1 MPQIV
6 KNSPPFKAK
15 GSIDVEWNTWRKGLN
30 LLLRPTELDRAE
42 LAQADN
48 ILLTGSGV
56 PSGRWGSSTYFTAGA
71 TGSIRGL
78 GSFVNTTS
86 LTNEII
92 AITDQGFLFKKNN
105 DASTLIPGISYASG
119 SAIRSAQLGGKTYF
133 VSSNSPAC
141 QYDGA
146 TLSVFATISAPT
158 SVTATN
164 FSGASGTYVWSWRI
178 SALNAVG
185 ETTASTAVTLAA
197 LPQDLTRTQV
207 NLSWTGSAGAVTG
220 YQLYRGLPGDETFL
234 GAVGPST
241 TAFIDRGEESSQTI
255 GPPVSNTTGGPKS
268 AVIAKYKD
276 RLLLVDATDRTKL
289 LISGRYPNQFKFNW
303 VDGGGY
309 IYIDPDSGEDIVGIA
324 VQPGADRIVVYKE
337 SSHYAVELATVTI
350 GNYLVLDPQY
360 VPISTGIGA
369 SSPDAICTVENDTF
383 YFGRK
388 GIYVTGFEQNF
399 LNVIRTNEVSARM
412 RPYLALL
419 NDTDYTTACAFYV
432 DNKFVLSFPRRRECV
447 VYDRERGSFAGIW
460 KLPFGIGKMFKHTD
474 STGTER
480 WILGSSTTNQVYYF
494 NTAVNTDNGIAIQKT
509 LRTNKEVFGKWS
521 LLKIVKFFYSLFR
534 RIQGQVNV
542 SIIAELRNGSTTS
555 IKSFTI
561 EGSSVSGAMGWG
573 IDNWGS
579 VQWGASNG
587 TVITAGDEITKY
599 TQLFKS
605 IRFIQVEV
613 STTETNANFELIGL
627 RMTASS
633 LGEGSLSSDSRI

>member
-1 MPQIV
+1 MPQIA
-6 KNSPPFKAK
+6 KNTPAFRAK
-15 GSIDVEWNTWRKGLN
+15 GSVEAEWNTWRKGLN

-56 PSGRWGSSTYFTAGA
+56 PTGRWGTSTLFTAGA
-71 TGSIRGL
+71 TGSIRGF
-78 GSFVNTTS
+78 GTFVNTTS

-92 AITDQGFLFKKNN
+92 ALTDQGYLFKQNGIS
-105 DASTLIPGISYASG
+105 STVIPGISYASG
-119 SAIRSAQLGGKTYF
+119 SAVRSEQLGGKTYF
-133 VSSNSPAC
+133 VSANSAAV
-141 QYDGA
+141 QYNGA

-158 SVTATN
+158 SLLATN
-164 FSGASGTYVWSWRI
+164 FSGASGTYVWSWRV
-178 SALNAVG
+178 SALNSVG
-185 ETTASTAVTLAA
+185 ETTASTAVSLSN

-207 NLSWTGSAGAVTG
+207 NLSWTGVSGSVTG
-220 YQLYRGLPGDETFL
+220 YQVYRGLPGDETLL

-255 GPPVSNTTGGPKS
+255 GPPLSNSTGGSKS

-276 RLLLVDATDRTKL
+276 RILLVDATDRTKL

-303 VDGGGY
+303 TDGGGY
-309 IYIDPDSGEDIVGIA
+309 IYIDPDSGEDITGIA
-324 VQPGADRIVVYKE
+324 VQPGADRIVVYKD
-337 SSHYAVELATVTI
+337 SSHYAVELSTVTI

-369 SSPDAICTVENDTF
+369 STPDAIATVENDTF

-399 LNVIRTNEVSARM
+399 LNVIRTNEVSARI
-412 RPYLALL
+412 RPYLTLL
-419 NDTDYTTACAFYV
+419 NDDDYTTACAFYV
-432 DNKFVLSFPRRRECV
+432 DNKYILSFPRRRECV
-447 VYDRERGSFAGIW
+447 VYDRERGCFAGIW
-460 KLPFGIGKMFKHTD
+460 KTPFGIGKMLKHTD

-480 WILGSSTTNQVYYF
+480 WIIGSSNDNQVYYF
-494 NTAVNTDNGIAIQKT
+494 NSAVNTDNGTAIQKT

-542 SIIAELRNGSTTS
+542 SIIAELRNGQTTT

-561 EGSSVSGAMGWG
+561 EGSSITGSIGWG
-573 IDNWGS
+573 SDLWGS
-579 VQWGASNG
+579 VQWGTSDG
-587 TVITAGDEITKY
+587 TVTTAGDEITKY

-613 STTETNANFELIGL
+613 STTEANANFELIGL

-633 LGEGSLSSDSRI
+633 LGEGSLSSESRI